1 MAFVVEDDPEQLN
14 PVWQLPAYIEQ
25 VQRLHLDH
33 FTNYCRRAQAA
44 LDRMGEE
51 PNCPYHD
58 ETNAQL
64 ALRYLRLALANF
76 DPPVTGLGLRQIRR
90 EKILNLFGRCQE
102 PVREFLCGW
111 GEEQLNVA
119 NLRRNL
125 SLATVLTEMICLM
138 VEKTDLA
145 TNPTEAVVDTISWMI
160 DYAGSV
166 GGDAH
171 MRERDADVTMDTARG
186 YRN

>member
-102 PVREFLCGW
+102 PVASF
-111 GEEQLNVA
+111 
-119 NLRRNL
+119 
-125 SLATVLTEMICLM
+125 S
-138 VEKTDLA
+138 
-145 TNPTEAVVDTISWMI
+145 AVGAKSSSTSQIS
-160 DYAGSV
+160 V
-166 GGDAH
+166 
-171 MRERDADVTMDTARG
+171 VTSRLPQFSP
-186 YRN
+186 R